1 LNDGKNL
8 NIINVNNKQ
17 QVKEQIVNLDKPYK
31 KKDKDRRVMKEKEID
46 NNVMI
51 TGNQLRPGEIVTS
64 EKIKNKN
71 QKSIIGWF

>member
-1 LNDGKNL
+1 MNDGKNL

>member
-1 LNDGKNL
+1 MNDGKNL

-31 KKDKDRRVMKEKEID
+31 KKDKDRRVMKEREID

>member
-31 KKDKDRRVMKEKEID
+31 KKDKDRRVMKEREID